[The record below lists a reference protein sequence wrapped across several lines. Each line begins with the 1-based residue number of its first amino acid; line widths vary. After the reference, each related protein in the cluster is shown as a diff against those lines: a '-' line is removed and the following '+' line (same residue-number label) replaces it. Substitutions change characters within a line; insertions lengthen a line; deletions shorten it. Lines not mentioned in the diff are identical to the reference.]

1 MRKIVAAAS
10 CAAILFAI
18 PAQAG
23 VQDVPQAAPAASADA
38 GQATLECKP
47 KKKKKKGGLGLGGV
61 LRAARNSGLIG
72 GIAGRV
78 GGDAYLAHSAAST
91 AIDVAAS
98 QPASPSQDSSGEGS
112 GC

>member
-1 MRKIVAAAS
+1 MMRKIVAAAS

-23 VQDVPQAAPAASADA
+23 IQDVPQAQAASADA
-38 GQATLECKP
+38 GQATPECKP
-47 KKKKKKGGLGLGGV
+47 KKKKKKGFGLGGV

-78 GGDAYLAHSAAST
+78 GGGAYLASSAAST

-98 QPASPSQDSSGEGS
+98 QPAPTDQDSSVEGS
-112 GC
+112 DC